1 MTKKNLKDCDGG
13 GVIASLVLP
22 VEGSTGS
29 HSFSE
34 YLDASQNE
42 VALQEKKKYT
52 KKVKIHNQKSIELA
66 DPTGNDRNSLIS
78 I

>member
-34 YLDASQNE
+34 YLDASRNE
-42 VALQEKKKYT
+42 VAFQKKK
-52 KKVKIHNQKSIELA
+52 K
-66 DPTGNDRNSLIS
+66 
-78 I
+78 